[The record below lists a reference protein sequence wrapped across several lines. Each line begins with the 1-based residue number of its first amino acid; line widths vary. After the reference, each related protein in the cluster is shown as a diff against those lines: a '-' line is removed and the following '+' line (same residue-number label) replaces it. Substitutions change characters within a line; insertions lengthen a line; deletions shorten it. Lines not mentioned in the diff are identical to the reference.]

1 MRSFAIEDPG
11 SPDPPLYA
19 TLFGTDARPQLLAQ
33 SNAANA
39 QNYINFMTSVRQSK
53 RLFSSGI
60 NVLLLNEVKGRMF
73 DFILSTV
80 L

>member
-1 MRSFAIEDPG
+1 MGGIKGRLDLFRKFIR
-11 SPDPPLYA
+11 
-19 TLFGTDARPQLLAQ
+19 FGTDARPQLLAQ